1 VQTSSSPLR
10 RLISFLPYAVVG
22 VIHLVAL
29 ALTAGAVATATK
41 PLLMPALL
49 LALLWSLP
57 RLRTE
62 IALLGT
68 LAIVFSWLGDISLM
82 NSGDLGFLSG
92 LGFFL
97 LAHVAYLVLYARRM
111 RRRRLPWWSVIYVLW
126 WIALVAVLAPHT
138 GVLLVPVAIYG
149 LALGAVGV
157 LGASCDRLIVI
168 GSALF
173 VLSDTMLGL
182 HRFLPGFE
190 PWQIDTTIMVAYIL
204 GQGLM
209 CAGIVRSARLFNAAR
224 PQGVAWE

>member
-1 VQTSSSPLR
+1 MQTSSSPLR

-29 ALTAGAVATATK
+29 ALTAGAVATATI

-168 GSALF
+168 GSALV

-224 PQGVAWE
+224 AQGVAWE